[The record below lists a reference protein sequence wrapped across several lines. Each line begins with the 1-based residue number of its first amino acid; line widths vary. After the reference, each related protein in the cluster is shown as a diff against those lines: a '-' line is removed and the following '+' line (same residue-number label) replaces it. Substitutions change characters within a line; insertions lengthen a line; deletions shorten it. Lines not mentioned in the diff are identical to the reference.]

1 MVTVYTLTSQRSQKV
16 ANDTKSATG
25 DLEELTDLLSNIKNR
40 KDRTERNST
49 ALETSINEVKIIVFV
64 G

>member
-16 ANDTKSATG
+16 ANDSNLATG
-25 DLEELTDLLSNIKNR
+25 DLEELTDLFSNIKSR
-40 KDRTERNST
+40 KDRIERNST
-49 ALETSINEVKIIVFV
+49 AFETSINEVKIIVFI